1 MVSEL
6 QNDARVELIIDSLQE
21 GKTREDLAV
30 QFGHRDYRSLDM
42 YMRRRGYTWDSE
54 MQCYIKRETNTDTYI
69 TQEIHGGKVA
79 QIIDLFA
86 KGLDA
91 KAVAEQLFFQSHRA
105 LAEYMRNKGYQWVAA
120 ENNYERVYGV
130 SVEDGEIED
139 AKLNTAS
146 SLSTIEQIPRYM
158 IPGIQQGKNIHISHL
173 LNQMVIEFARE
184 KNIRQREI
192 FETAVIDFFQRYGYA
207 HEVKALFRK

>member
-6 QNDARVELIIDSLQE
+6 QNEDRVELIIESLQE
-21 GKTREDLAV
+21 GKTRDELAV
-30 QFGHRDYRSLDM
+30 QFGHRDYRSLDI
-42 YMRRRGYTWDSE
+42 YMRRRGFTWDSE
-54 MQCYIKRETNTDTYI
+54 MQCYIKRETKTDSYT
-69 TQEIHGGKVA
+69 TQENHGGKVA
-79 QIIDLFA
+79 QIIGLFA

-105 LAEYMRNKGYQWVAA
+105 LAEYMKNKGYQWVAA
-120 ENNYERVYGV
+120 ENNYERGYGV
-130 SVEDGEIED
+130 SIEDGKVEN
-139 AKLNTAS
+139 AKLDMAS
-146 SLSTIEQIPRYM
+146 SLGTVEQIPRYL